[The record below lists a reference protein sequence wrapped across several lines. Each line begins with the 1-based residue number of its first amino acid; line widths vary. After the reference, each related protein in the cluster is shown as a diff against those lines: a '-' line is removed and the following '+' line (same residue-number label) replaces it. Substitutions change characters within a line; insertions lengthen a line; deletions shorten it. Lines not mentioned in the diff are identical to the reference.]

1 MADVVVYH
9 PDEVALVDEAIEDKV
24 AQLEELC
31 VANFS
36 PVPHLAESFKRIAE
50 QFDKY
55 LPAHVDYGW
64 GTDPAVLSRPI
75 EDTMPTN
82 PRAWSTRGQRD
93 NLRNAGCHKVKGL
106 VRQVIMPVRRV
117 RV

>member
-1 MADVVVYH
+1 MVVYH

-31 VANFS
+31 APHFS
-36 PVPHLAESFKRIAE
+36 PVPRLAE
-50 QFDKY
+50 QFDKC
-55 LPAHVDYGW
+55 LPAYIDYGW

-75 EDTMPTN
+75 ENTMPTN
-82 PRAWSTRGQRD
+82 PRVWSTRGQSD